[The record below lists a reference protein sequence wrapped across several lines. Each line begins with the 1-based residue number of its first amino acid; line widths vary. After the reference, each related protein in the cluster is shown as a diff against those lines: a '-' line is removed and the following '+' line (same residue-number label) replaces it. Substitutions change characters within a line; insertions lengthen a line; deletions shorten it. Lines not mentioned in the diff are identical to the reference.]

1 MNWIIIWEDITM
13 SEIYSWVKNIII
25 FLILTTIITNLL
37 GKSTYKKYVD
47 LITGIILVILV
58 ISPLLKLFHLQET
71 LDYYF
76 SANFLM
82 AEAEDINIKFK
93 DVEEGQMNVIFSEYK
108 QEIKKQVSN
117 LLEKENL
124 YVVNFEIIIDDN
136 AASNTFGVLKSM
148 NIVASY
154 DKEDAKV
161 ESKTI
166 SKIEIEPIEIGKKT
180 SSKTGLDRKYLSPEE
195 INVKNLLSDFYNIN
209 PDNIN
214 ISIQE
219 R

>member
-1 MNWIIIWEDITM
+1 M
-13 SEIYSWVKNIII
+13 SEIYSWVKSIII

-58 ISPLLKLFHLQET
+58 ISPLLKIFHLQET

-82 AEAEDINIKFK
+82 AEAEDINVKFK
-93 DVEEGQMNVIFSEYK
+93 DVEEVQMNTIFSEYK
-108 QEIKKQVSN
+108 EEIKKQVVS
-117 LLEKENL
+117 LLENEDL
-124 YVVNFEIIIDDN
+124 YLVSFAITIDDN
-136 AASNTFGVLKSM
+136 AESNTFGVLKSM

-154 DKEDAKV
+154 VREDTKE
-161 ESKTI
+161 ESNAIK
-166 SKIEIEPIEIGKKT
+166 KIEIDPIKIGNKT
-180 SSKTGLDRKYLSPEE
+180 SSDTGLDRNFLSPEE
-195 INVKNLLSDFYNIN
+195 INAKNLLSDFYNIN

-219 R
+219 Q